1 MRFDSESIVE
11 EAVTPSRRAR
21 LWADPE
27 GEAQWPRTKRDSTPD
42 SESWPERPTI
52 EPTSRKP
59 ANPPQARSAPKSIT
73 KWPTLTRAHAISFAG
88 LLLFTAVTYFR
99 PYELI
104 AALSDFRSMAFW
116 LAVATLVVFVPTQL
130 SADGTITARPL
141 EVNLAL
147 LLAMAG
153 LFSVPFALEP
163 SEAWATFVDF
173 AKVIAMFI
181 VMVNVVRT
189 ERRWRWL
196 LWLSLIA
203 GIALSVY
210 ALNDYRLGHFDIRG
224 ERIEGVLRKGLFE
237 NPNDMA
243 LHLVTMIP
251 IAVGLL
257 FVARS
262 YTRKAFYLLIS
273 ALMVGATIVTFSRGG
288 LIGLIVASFVLAWKL
303 GRRNRLVIVALFLVV
318 AAVSFAA
325 LPSEFMGRIV
335 SLFGG
340 DDGGSAVSRQH
351 LLWQSILVTMR
362 HPILGI
368 GMGNFHNV
376 SDSEQ
381 VSHNAYTQVSSEM
394 GVPAMIFYIIF
405 MVAAIRRM
413 HRIEKETYDSR
424 GRTPIYYLAVGL
436 QAGLVGYMVCSFFAS
451 VAYLWYIYYLVGF
464 ALCLHRL
471 YEVKGADG
479 AFSRAVTSK
488 PMGAL
493 DVPEDG
499 NIASLPGSL
508 RVVHER

>member
-1 MRFDSESIVE
+1 VRFESESMVE
-11 EAVTPSRRAR
+11 EGVTPSRRAR
-21 LWADPE
+21 LWADTE
-27 GEAQWPRTKRDSTPD
+27 SEAQWPRTKRNSTPD
-42 SESWPERPTI
+42 SESWPEPTTV
-52 EPTSRKP
+52 EPTSKKP
-59 ANPPQARSAPKSIT
+59 SNPPQARSASKAVT

-116 LAVATLVVFVPTQL
+116 LAVATLIVFIPTQL

-141 EVNLAL
+141 EVNVAL
-147 LLAMAG
+147 LLALAG
-153 LFSVPFALEP
+153 LLSVPFATAP
-163 SEAWATFVDF
+163 SEAWATFLDF

-196 LWLSLIA
+196 MWLSLIVS
-203 GIALSVY
+203 ITLSIYALS
-210 ALNDYRLGHFDIRG
+210 DYRLGHFDIRG
-224 ERIEGVLRKGLFE
+224 ERIEGVIRKGLFE

-262 YTRKAFYLLIS
+262 YTRKALYLLI
-273 ALMVGATIVTFSRGG
+273 AVLMVGATIVTFSRGG
-288 LIGLIVASFVLAWKL
+288 FVGLIVACFVLAWKL
-303 GRRNRLVIVALFLVV
+303 GRRNRVVIVALFMV
-318 AAVSFAA
+318 AAAFSVAA
-325 LPSEFMGRIV
+325 LPSEFLGRIV

-351 LLWQSILVTMR
+351 LLWQSIQVTMR

-394 GVPAMIFYIIF
+394 GVPAMILSIIF
-405 MVAAIRRM
+405 MVAALRRL

-424 GRTPIYYLAVGL
+424 KRTRIYYLAVGL
-436 QAGLVGYMVCSFFAS
+436 QAALVGYMVCSFFAS

-471 YEVKGADG
+471 YEVEGADG
-479 AFSRAVTSK
+479 VFGRALARK

-493 DVPEDG
+493 DVPGDG
-499 NIASLPGSL
+499 DIAPLPGSL
-508 RVVHER
+508 FAVHER